1 MSTQS
6 YSEAITSCSEFFD
19 YQNKIDNIFV
29 VIEQKYGLKKH
40 EFFFLMKLNEVKEV
54 HLKDAIE
61 KGYIKQN
68 KSARAIKRLFEKKYI
83 LKNRL
88 KTDERAVILR
98 FNDDYKDDYK
108 DDFEVIM
115 QGVLDMLNIA

>member
-1 MSTQS
+1 MKTQS
-6 YSEAITSCSEFFD
+6 YSEAITSCSQFFD
-19 YQNKIDNIFV
+19 YQNKIDNIFL

-40 EFFFLMKLNEVKEV
+40 EFFFLMKLNEVEEV

-83 LKNRL
+83 IKNRL
-88 KTDERAVILR
+88 KSDERAVIIR
-98 FNDDYKDDYK
+98 FNDAYKEEFDIIMK
-108 DDFEVIM
+108 EV
-115 QGVLDMLNIA
+115 LLMLNDN

>member
-1 MSTQS
+1 
-6 YSEAITSCSEFFD
+6 
-19 YQNKIDNIFV
+19 
-29 VIEQKYGLKKH
+29 
-40 EFFFLMKLNEVKEV
+40 MKLNEVKEV

-98 FNDDYKDDYK
+98 FNDDYKDD
-108 DDFEVIM
+108 FEVIM
-115 QGVLDMLNIA
+115 QEVLDMLNIA

>member
-83 LKNRL
+83 LKKRL

-98 FNDDYKDDYK
+98 FNDDYKDD
-108 DDFEVIM
+108 FEVIM
-115 QGVLDMLNIA
+115 QEVLDMLNVA

>member
-68 KSARAIKRLFEKKYI
+68 KSARAIKRVFEKKYI

-98 FNDDYKDDYK
+98 FNDDYKDD
-108 DDFEVIM
+108 FEVIM
-115 QGVLDMLNIA
+115 QEVLDMLNVA

>member
-1 MSTQS
+1 MEKTGGQTMKTQS
-6 YSEAITSCSEFFD
+6 YSEAISTCSAFFD
-19 YQNKIDNIFV
+19 QQNKIDNIFL

-40 EFFFLMKLNEVKEV
+40 EFFFLMKLNEVEEV

-68 KSARAIKRLFEKKYI
+68 KSARAIKRLFEKRYI

-88 KTDERAVILR
+88 KSDERAVILR
-98 FNDDYKDDYK
+98 FNNEYKEE
-108 DDFEVIM
+108 FNEIMQEVIY
-115 QGVLDMLNIA
+115 A

>member
-1 MSTQS
+1 
-6 YSEAITSCSEFFD
+6 
-19 YQNKIDNIFV
+19 
-29 VIEQKYGLKKH
+29 
-40 EFFFLMKLNEVKEV
+40 MKLNEVKEV

-98 FNDDYKDDYK
+98 FNDDYKDD
-108 DDFEVIM
+108 FEVIM
-115 QGVLDMLNIA
+115 QEVLDMLNVA

>member
-1 MSTQS
+1 MKTQS
-6 YSEAITSCSEFFD
+6 YSEVISTCSEFFD
-19 YQNKIDNIFV
+19 YQNKIDYIFL

-54 HLKDAIE
+54 HLKEAIE

-88 KTDERAVILR
+88 KTDERAVIIR
-98 FNDDYKDDYK
+98 FNEEYKEE
-108 DDFEVIM
+108 FSEIMHEVIT
-115 QGVLDMLNIA
+115 MLKEE

>member
-98 FNDDYKDDYK
+98 FNDDYKDDI
-108 DDFEVIM
+108 EVIM
-115 QGVLDMLNIA
+115 QEVLDMLNVA

>member
-6 YSEAITSCSEFFD
+6 YSEAFTSCSEFFD
-19 YQNKIDNIFV
+19 YQNKIDNIFL

-98 FNDDYKDDYK
+98 FNDDYKDD
-108 DDFEVIM
+108 FEVIM
-115 QGVLDMLNIA
+115 QEVLDMLNVA

>member
-83 LKNRL
+83 LKKRL

-115 QGVLDMLNIA
+115 QEVLDMLNVA

>member
-19 YQNKIDNIFV
+19 YQNKIDNIFLLS
-29 VIEQKYGLKKH
+29 EQKYGLKKH

-98 FNDDYKDDYK
+98 FNDDYKDD
-108 DDFEVIM
+108 FEVIM
-115 QGVLDMLNIA
+115 QEVLDMLNVA

>member
-19 YQNKIDNIFV
+19 YQNRIDNIFV

-98 FNDDYKDDYK
+98 FNDDYKDD
-108 DDFEVIM
+108 FEVIM
-115 QGVLDMLNIA
+115 QEVLDMLNVA

>member
-19 YQNKIDNIFV
+19 YQNRIDNIFV

-98 FNDDYKDDYK
+98 FNDDYKDD
-108 DDFEVIM
+108 FEVIM

>member
-68 KSARAIKRLFEKKYI
+68 KSARAIKRLFEKKCI

-98 FNDDYKDDYK
+98 FNDDYKDD
-108 DDFEVIM
+108 FEVIM
-115 QGVLDMLNIA
+115 QEVLDMLNVA

>member
-6 YSEAITSCSEFFD
+6 YSEVITSCSEFFD

-61 KGYIKQN
+61 KGYLKQN

-88 KTDERAVILR
+88 KTDERAVILH
-98 FNDDYKDDYK
+98 FNDDYKE
-108 DDFEVIM
+108 DFEVIM
-115 QGVLDMLNIA
+115 QEVMYMLKED

>member
-1 MSTQS
+1 EVTTMSTQS

-98 FNDDYKDDYK
+98 FNDDYKDD
-108 DDFEVIM
+108 FEVIM
-115 QGVLDMLNIA
+115 QEVLDMLNVA